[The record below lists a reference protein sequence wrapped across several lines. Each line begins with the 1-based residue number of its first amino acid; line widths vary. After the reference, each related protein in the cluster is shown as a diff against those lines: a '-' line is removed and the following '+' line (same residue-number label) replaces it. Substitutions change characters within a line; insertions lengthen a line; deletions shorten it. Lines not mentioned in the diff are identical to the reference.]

1 MIAFMVAVKHTQ
13 DDTLWSHLCS
23 YSKDDTP
30 IIMARETSKKSH
42 QDISGQHFHIYI
54 GWEDKTWEAFKKTIL
69 IKKLQLRGKA
79 NANLARQYGRVTKI
93 KDQEKMIAYTIKCND
108 YKYKNFDKTYLDHIY
123 KNESYEKE
131 DKLDYQETLMKH
143 LLATRDK
150 FIMPEETTDSP
161 IKVYDLA
168 EEILLHN
175 MENKDKP
182 ICKSKL
188 NYYISYYLQCI
199 EPLRFNKKMRDTIL
213 SIILRGI

>member
-1 MIAFMVAVKHTQ
+1 
-13 DDTLWSHLCS
+13 
-23 YSKDDTP
+23 
-30 IIMARETSKKSH
+30 
-42 QDISGQHFHIYI
+42 
-54 GWEDKTWEAFKKTIL
+54 
-69 IKKLQLRGKA
+69 
-79 NANLARQYGRVTKI
+79 
-93 KDQEKMIAYTIKCND
+93 
-108 YKYKNFDKTYLDHIY
+108 
-123 KNESYEKE
+123 
-131 DKLDYQETLMKH
+131 MKH